1 MNSTPSINS
10 NQVLDVFI
18 ATNFLALVD
27 IKADMENSLAS
38 GDENT
43 ILRNKLR
50 TFHRCFNALNGAS
63 DPKVESKLNE
73 TEKKEISNFLE
84 DYIVEPHLSGQL
96 ASKENRQVLSESIKA
111 AIKIFYSYRQ
121 AMKKAS
127 VGGL

>member
-38 GDENT
+38 GDENA
-43 ILRNKLR
+43 ILRTKLR

-84 DYIVEPHLSGQL
+84 DYILEPHLSGQL

>member
-38 GDENT
+38 GDENA